1 MSYQIYDPVLGRV
14 EFAKGEWYGIML
26 DESFTEEKISRVLPC
41 RKSALVRRA
50 KVEQLRSNNLRRS
63 ELGRKLRRIGRGKS
77 QIRDQFV
84 KEIGEGKP
92 VVRQQPRQ
100 DCAEEHTDGANV
112 CYSPRFLLLPS
123 AESDDSSSLF
133 NYSDQYTDSSSG
145 EDNSEEI
152 RERRAGSNPHAEDRL
167 VKVNNILKWVIEM
180 KKEIS
185 TVEINPKT
193 FDDVM
198 VILGQEREK
207 LFQLKLTELRN
218 LIGSREDLQSA
229 SISDFSRPLATK
241 VKEFLLKVR
250 EEWHKKIGL
259 CSWKVKKN
267 LRSLRCDYWNRAK
280 GVREKLVQ
288 IETEYTTRA
297 KGVRE
302 KLVHIEREYTTNH
315 PCFSS
320 TAKFKIVLMEMQ
332 SGNDLIE
339 ILKRIEK
346 LRKCGEFLWK
356 INTPKNADCLQDAM
370 ELGFKQE
377 LISRKIRHMIDKLK
391 LSLNYRELAEI

>member
-1 MSYQIYDPVLGRV
+1 
-14 EFAKGEWYGIML
+14 ML
-26 DESFTEEKISRVLPC
+26 DESFTGENDGVVRGKRYFECAKNKGIFIKKEKISRVLPC
-41 RKSALVRRA
+41 RKSAPVRRA

-84 KEIGEGKP
+84 EEITEGKP
-92 VVRQQPRQ
+92 VARQQ
-100 DCAEEHTDGANV
+100 DCAEEHKDGAYV
-112 CYSPRFLLLPS
+112 GYLISLL

-133 NYSDQYTDSSSG
+133 NYSDELTENSSC
-145 EDNSEEI
+145 EKHNSEEI
-152 RERRAGSNPHAEDRL
+152 REIRAGSNPHAEDRL
-167 VKVNNILKWVIEM
+167 VKVKNIRKWVNEM

-198 VILGQEREK
+198 VILGQRREI

-241 VKEFLLKVR
+241 VEECKCELLKVR
-250 EEWHKKIGL
+250 EEWHEKLGF
-259 CSWKVKKN
+259 CCWKVKKN
-267 LRSLRCDYWNRAK
+267 LRSLRDDYRKRAK

-288 IETEYTTRA
+288 
-297 KGVRE
+297 
-302 KLVHIEREYTTNH
+302 IEREYTTNH

-320 TAKFKIVLMEMQ
+320 ENKFQIVLMKMQ
-332 SGNDLIE
+332 SANDLKKIRKKVE
-339 ILKRIEK
+339 E
-346 LRKCGEFLWK
+346 LREFGEFLWK
-356 INTPKNADCLQDAM
+356 INTPKNEDCLQDAM
-370 ELGFKQE
+370 ELGIKQE

-391 LSLNYRELAEI
+391 FSLNYLELAEI